1 MTSPET
7 PPQAAETP
15 AAAPKPRRRWLA
27 RTFVVIASLL
37 AFLAIFSIWIDRQLL
52 NTENWTASS
61 SQMLESPA
69 VRTQLAQ
76 YLTDQ
81 IYANVDVEGELRS
94 ALPPRLQP
102 LAGPAAGLLRTQINK
117 QALAALERPK
127 TQELWENANR
137 QAHLLLLKTLEG
149 GGPIVSTKND
159 AVTVDLKAL
168 LAETEARSGIGGRL
182 GKVLPADAAK
192 ITVLQSDQLGTAQTI
207 FSILRPLPVV
217 LVVLSLV
224 FFGLALIVAPG
235 YRRNVVRGYGIGY
248 VVSGL
253 LALVGVRWLGNEV
266 VGLARTEAAIP
277 AIQDIWEIYSKLLK
291 AIAWAAVSYGVVMIF
306 GAWLAGPTRAATATR
321 RVTAPY
327 LREPIIAFS
336 VLAVIVGIVFL
347 WWQPTPATRNPV
359 TAILMIALLALG
371 VEGLRRQTSRE
382 FPGADRRAAM
392 DRWRERFSGLGAS
405 VSEKARSGADAVS
418 RKASDLKASIARP
431 RRPTMRSGIAQLERL
446 MNLKT
451 SGVLD
456 EEEFKREKSRILAGA
471 ADEHPTAPL

>member
-1 MTSPET
+1 MTSPDID
-7 PPQAAETP
+7 PAAAETRLP
-15 AAAPKPRRRWLA
+15 LPKPRRRWLA
-27 RTFVVIASLL
+27 RTFVVIAALL
-37 AFLAIFSIWIDRQLL
+37 AFLAIFSIWINRQLL

-76 YLTDQ
+76 FLTDQ

-127 TQELWENANR
+127 TQQLWEDANR

-192 ITVLQSDQLGTAQTI
+192 ITVLRSDQLGTAQTI

-248 VVSGL
+248 VVAGL

-266 VGLARTEAAIP
+266 VGLARTDAAIP

-327 LREPIIAFS
+327 LREPLIAFS

-359 TAILMIALLALG
+359 TAIVMIALLALG
-371 VEGLRRQTSRE
+371 VEGLRRQTARE
-382 FPGADRRAAM
+382 FPGADRQAAM
-392 DRWRERFSGLGAS
+392 ERWRERFSGLGAS

-418 RKASDLKASIARP
+418 RKAADLKSPRARP
-431 RRPTMRSGIAQLERL
+431 RRPTTRPGSPSSSGCRA
-446 MNLKT
+446 
-451 SGVLD
+451 
-456 EEEFKREKSRILAGA
+456 
-471 ADEHPTAPL
+471 